1 MVKKKQPSGAVNSR
15 RKEYIMKRIYGN
27 EKTHLELT
35 EKAYQIYSNTDPLRI
50 VEEEYEDEDGEKKY
64 RYFIAAFFGDKAMTE
79 NELNAFLEYMDD
91 EVGD

>member
-1 MVKKKQPSGAVNSR
+1 
-15 RKEYIMKRIYGN
+15 MKRIYGN

-50 VEEEYEDEDGEKKY
+50 VEEEYEDENGDKKY
-64 RYFIAAFFGDKAMTE
+64 RYFFAAYFGDMAMTE
-79 NELNAFLEYMDD
+79 AELNVFLESMAD

>member
-1 MVKKKQPSGAVNSR
+1 
-15 RKEYIMKRIYGN
+15 MKRIYGD

-64 RYFIAAFFGDKAMTE
+64 RYFIGVYFGDKPMTE
-79 NELNAFLEYMDD
+79 KEINAFLELMAD
-91 EVGD
+91 EVGN

>member
-1 MVKKKQPSGAVNSR
+1 MPSGAVNSR

-64 RYFIAAFFGDKAMTE
+64 RYFIAAFFRDMAMTE
-79 NELNAFLEYMDD
+79 DELNAFLEDIAD
-91 EVGD
+91 EIGK